1 MDQID
6 IRFEETGNRGRY
18 SVAMPDGTEAR
29 LTYSRVGGDHVI
41 ADSTYVPPP
50 FRGRQIAERMVERLF
65 ADARDKGF
73 RITPTCWFVADE
85 FARHSPEWD
94 DVLKR

>member
-18 SVAMPDGTEAR
+18 SVAMPDGSEAR
-29 LTYSRVGGDHVI
+29 LTYSRVGSDHVI
-41 ADSTYVPPP
+41 ADSTFVPAPY
-50 FRGRQIAERMVERLF
+50 RNRQIAERMVERLF
-65 ADARDKGF
+65 ADARAKGF

-85 FARHSPEWD
+85 FERHRPKWD
-94 DVLKR
+94 DVRQR